1 MPLPDIHDIPL
12 LPFFLRWRHYERSY
26 GRLTSDPET
35 FLLLLEELSKGY
47 GLFSRADLLILCK
60 TVLLKPGHE
69 EQDFERMFNQYLRE
83 IQSRQEKKDTS
94 TKSDTEQPPDPVDT
108 SADKPT
114 VDATDQKQTEPS
126 TDAEESKQTSS
137 TEELVEQGE
146 MISIYFEEAGQ
157 GLEGIQMDSSQRDI
171 SELIFQQSFIIQGDD
186 YLLPT
191 RVLQQAWRSMR
202 NLQEVGTKRLLD
214 LDKTIRQVAD
224 TGFLGEPALRA
235 DYQNTAQLTILIDDS
250 PSMVAFAGL
259 AEKMIRT
266 ATQDR
271 HFRNLRVFYFDN
283 VPEDY
288 LFRSP
293 GLQDPVDIAD
303 FLLQP
308 RSSVLVFSD
317 AGAARGLLNWDRVSE
332 TLAFMKLINAPHFVW
347 INPIPR
353 ERWEH
358 STAEVIA
365 LKTGAMFAS
374 DPLEFRNAIKQ
385 LRGKLK
391 T

>member
-1 MPLPDIHDIPL
+1 MPDIHDIPL

-35 FLLLLEELSKGY
+35 FLLLLEELARGY
-47 GLFSRADLLILCK
+47 GLFTRADLLILCK

-69 EQDFERMFNQYLRE
+69 EQDFERMFNQYLRQ
-83 IQSRQEKKDTS
+83 IQARQQEKDTAR
-94 TKSDTEQPPDPVDT
+94 KSDAEQPTDPVDT
-108 SADKPT
+108 PADKSA
-114 VDATDQKQTEPS
+114 VDATDNKPAESPTE
-126 TDAEESKQTSS
+126 AEESKQTSS
-137 TEELVEQGE
+137 SEELVEQGG

-171 SELIFQQSFIIQGDD
+171 SELIFQKSFIIQGDD

-202 NLQEVGTKRLLD
+202 NLQEVGVKRLLD
-214 LDKTIRQVAD
+214 LDKTIRQVAN
-224 TGFLGEPALRA
+224 TGFLGKPALRA

-271 HFRNLRVFYFDN
+271 HFQDLRVFYFDN

-293 GLQDPVDIAD
+293 GLQNPVDIAD

-317 AGAARGLLNWDRVSE
+317 AGAARGMLNWDRVSE
-332 TLAFMKLINAPHFVW
+332 TLAFIKLINAPHFVW
-347 INPIPR
+347 VNPIPR
-353 ERWEH
+353 KRWEH
-358 STAEVIA
+358 SSAELIA
-365 LKTGAMFAS
+365 LKTGLMFS
-374 DPLEFRNAIKQ
+374 SNPLEFRNAIKQ
-385 LRGKLK
+385 LRGKLRSS
-391 T
+391 

>member
-1 MPLPDIHDIPL
+1 
-12 LPFFLRWRHYERSY
+12 
-26 GRLTSDPET
+26 
-35 FLLLLEELSKGY
+35 
-47 GLFSRADLLILCK
+47 
-60 TVLLKPGHE
+60 
-69 EQDFERMFNQYLRE
+69 MFNQYLRQ
-83 IQSRQEKKDTS
+83 IQARQQEKDTAR
-94 TKSDTEQPPDPVDT
+94 KSDAEQPTDPVDT
-108 SADKPT
+108 PADKSA
-114 VDATDQKQTEPS
+114 VDATDNKPAESPTE
-126 TDAEESKQTSS
+126 AEESKQTSS
-137 TEELVEQGE
+137 SEELVEQGG

-171 SELIFQQSFIIQGDD
+171 SELIFQKSFIIQGDD

-202 NLQEVGTKRLLD
+202 NLQEVGVKRLLD
-214 LDKTIRQVAD
+214 LDKTIRQVAN
-224 TGFLGEPALRA
+224 TGFLGKPALRA

-271 HFRNLRVFYFDN
+271 HFQDLRVFYFDN

-293 GLQDPVDIAD
+293 GLQNPVDIAD

-317 AGAARGLLNWDRVSE
+317 AGAARGMLNWDRVSE
-332 TLAFMKLINAPHFVW
+332 TLAFIKLINAPHFVW
-347 INPIPR
+347 VNPIPR
-353 ERWEH
+353 KRWEH
-358 STAEVIA
+358 SSAELIA
-365 LKTGAMFAS
+365 LKTGLMFS
-374 DPLEFRNAIKQ
+374 SNPLEFRNAIKQ
-385 LRGKLK
+385 LRGKLRSS
-391 T
+391 

>member
-1 MPLPDIHDIPL
+1 LPDIHDIPL

-35 FLLLLEELSKGY
+35 FLLLLEELARGY
-47 GLFSRADLLILCK
+47 GLFTRADLLILCK

-69 EQDFERMFNQYLRE
+69 EQDFERMFNQYLRQ
-83 IQSRQEKKDTS
+83 IQARQQEKDTAR
-94 TKSDTEQPPDPVDT
+94 KSDAEQPTDPVDT
-108 SADKPT
+108 PADKSA
-114 VDATDQKQTEPS
+114 VDATDNKPAESPTE
-126 TDAEESKQTSS
+126 AEESKQTSS
-137 TEELVEQGE
+137 SEELVEQGG

-171 SELIFQQSFIIQGDD
+171 SELIFQKSFIIQGDD

-202 NLQEVGTKRLLD
+202 NLQEVGVKRLLD
-214 LDKTIRQVAD
+214 LDKTIRQVAN
-224 TGFLGEPALRA
+224 TGFLGKPALRA

-271 HFRNLRVFYFDN
+271 HFQDLRVFYFDN

-293 GLQDPVDIAD
+293 GLQNPVDIAD

-317 AGAARGLLNWDRVSE
+317 AGAARGMLNWDRVSE
-332 TLAFMKLINAPHFVW
+332 TLAFIKLINAPHFVW
-347 INPIPR
+347 VNPIPR
-353 ERWEH
+353 KRWEH
-358 STAEVIA
+358 SSAELIA
-365 LKTGAMFAS
+365 LKTGLMFS
-374 DPLEFRNAIKQ
+374 SNPLEFRNAIKQ
-385 LRGKLK
+385 LRGKLRSS
-391 T
+391 